1 MHEIW
6 IATNNK
12 NKVREFT
19 AIFAEMN
26 VTVKSLLD
34 LPTVIDIPEEGTTF
48 LENAYQKAA
57 YLAHKINKPVLADD
71 SGLEIIGLNNFP
83 GIFTKRWA
91 LPITDNN
98 LINQMLIDKCANL
111 TDRSAQ
117 AVCTLVY
124 LNPLNGKEGSFTGIT
139 KGEITTTPI
148 GDNNFGY
155 DPIFKVEELNK
166 TYAQLTLAEKN
177 QYSHRAKAV
186 NQFKE
191 WWKKEEAE
199 WQQPKD

>member
-12 NKVREFT
+12 NKVWEFT

-34 LPTVIDIPEEGTTF
+34 LPTKIDIPEEGTSF
-48 LENAYQKAA
+48 FENAYQKAA

-98 LINQMLIDKCANL
+98 LINQMLIDKCENL
-111 TDRSAQ
+111 VDRSAQ

-124 LNPLNGKEGSFTGIT
+124 FNPLNGKKGSFTGIT
-139 KGEITTTPI
+139 KGEITLIPI
-148 GDNNFGY
+148 GENNFGY
-155 DPIFKVEELNK
+155 DPIFKVQELNK
-166 TYAQLTLAEKN
+166 TYAQLTLTEKN
-177 QYSHRAKAV
+177 HYSHRAKAV

-191 WWKKEEAE
+191 WWKKEEE
-199 WQQPKD
+199 GWQVPKD